1 LRKSHWPVVALAIS
15 LAAPLAA
22 QTPAKPDAAA
32 EAAAAMERAKR
43 QAAGPMR
50 IILEASKARRKPGES
65 EAGAPAAAP
74 PAAASSDL
82 NSVKAVANRQAAPAT
97 GANPPAGN
105 AASPPANPI
114 ASPAGA
120 TAAPVAPP
128 LVPATSSDASAARAA
143 ASTEGVVTQ
152 VTLDA
157 GALGSKSP
165 TAAVSGLESS
175 TVVGPIV
182 APLPVAPQATVL
194 QMQASD
200 RVRLLSM
207 VEPELPQRIL
217 EEMGRNATVLVDL
230 RLRADGS
237 VASVELASPAPR
249 GMLRLLAPTLE
260 QWKFAPL
267 TSQRTHRIELLFN
280 VER

>member
-1 LRKSHWPVVALAIS
+1 
-15 LAAPLAA
+15 
-22 QTPAKPDAAA
+22 
-32 EAAAAMERAKR
+32 MERAKR

-50 IILEASKARRKPGES
+50 IILEASKARRKPGEGDT
-65 EAGAPAAAP
+65 AALAAAP
-74 PAAASSDL
+74 PAAATSDL
-82 NSVKAVANRQAAPAT
+82 SSVKSVASRQAAPAA
-97 GANPPAGN
+97 GANTPAGT
-105 AASPPANPI
+105 AASPQANLIAAPAT
-114 ASPAGA
+114 ATA
-120 TAAPVAPP
+120 TAAPAVAPP
-128 LVPATSSDASAARAA
+128 VPATSSDASAARAA

-175 TVVGPIV
+175 SVVGPIV
-182 APLPVAPQATVL
+182 APLAVAPQATVL

-207 VEPELPQRIL
+207 VEPELPQRML
-217 EEMGRNATVLVDL
+217 EEMGRNATVRVDL
-230 RLRADGS
+230 QLRADGS
-237 VASVELASPAPR
+237 VASVELVSPAPR
-249 GMLRLLAPTLE
+249 GMLRMLAPTLE

>member
-1 LRKSHWPVVALAIS
+1 MRKSHWPVVALAIS